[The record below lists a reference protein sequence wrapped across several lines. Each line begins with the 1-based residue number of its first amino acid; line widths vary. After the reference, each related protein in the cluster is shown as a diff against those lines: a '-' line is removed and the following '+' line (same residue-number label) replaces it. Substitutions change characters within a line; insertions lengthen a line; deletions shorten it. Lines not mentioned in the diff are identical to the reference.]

1 MIAWPEDGWLQTII
15 HPDDQHPPEFA
26 VDALAQLPVEQS
38 ASVQLRL
45 RANDGGWVR
54 TDVVAIPLAKP
65 TKDSAPAIAVF
76 TQAKEQG

>member
-1 MIAWPEDGWLQTII
+1 
-15 HPDDQHPPEFA
+15 
-26 VDALAQLPVEQS
+26 
-38 ASVQLRL
+38 VQLRL